1 MRRHLL
7 AVAAIL
13 LSSTAAKADLVIT
26 QVAPGGIGSFD
37 ANVLFKTQ
45 LTDVTSAFGFANGA
59 GQPQIITFTS
69 SDAFN
74 TSASGQAMIT
84 PFATTFDNLTMTA
97 SGTASAFTALL
108 LDVKVPTTET
118 LTFSSTSTPISLGA
132 TQTVSCCGENF
143 ILVSTIGGETFSSL
157 SFMSNGNLSSVEQV
171 RVDIAG
177 NVRAVPEPATWA
189 MMVLGFVGVG
199 FIAYRRRGHASFRL
213 V

>member
-1 MRRHLL
+1 MRRHVL

-26 QVAPGGIGSFD
+26 QVAPGGIGNFD

-45 LTDVTSAFGFANGA
+45 MTDITSAFGFANGA

-69 SDAFN
+69 GDAFN
-74 TSASGQAMIT
+74 TSASGQAKIT
-84 PFATTFDNLTMTA
+84 PFATTFNDLTMTA

-118 LTFSSTSTPISLGA
+118 LTFTSPTHITSGA
-132 TQTVSCCGENF
+132 TQTVGPNGENF

-157 SFMSNGNLSSVEQV
+157 GFTSTGNLSSVEQV

-177 NVRAVPEPATWA
+177 NVGAVPEPATWA
-189 MMVLGFVGVG
+189 MMVVGFVGVG
-199 FIAYRRRGHASFRL
+199 FMAYRRRGHATFRL